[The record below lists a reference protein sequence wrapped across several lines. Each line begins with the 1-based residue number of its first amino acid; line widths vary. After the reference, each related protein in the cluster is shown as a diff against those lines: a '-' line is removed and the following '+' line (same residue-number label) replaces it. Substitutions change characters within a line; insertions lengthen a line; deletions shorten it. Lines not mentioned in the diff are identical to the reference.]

1 MKTELAP
8 SNIKETSIGGL
19 RTGDFIVNLGE
30 VLEIDELTNAYSVV
44 VRRSNQKQVFTFDK
58 EDLLLVKKKN
68 N

>member
-8 SNIKETSIGGL
+8 SNIKETNIGSL